1 MQKITFK
8 SLIVDERDGKFFHSF
23 TQKSIDDLPIGDVLI
38 KVAYSGLNYK
48 DALSFR
54 GHKGIT
60 KSYPHTPGIDASG
73 VVVQSQSDK
82 FKEGDKVLVTGYD
95 LGMNTSGGFQEFIRV
110 PSNWIVPLP
119 VSLSLKESMIY
130 GTAGFT
136 ASLAIYRIQQIDI
149 APNSGKILVTGAT
162 GGVGILSV
170 ALLHKLGYEI
180 EASTG
185 KSEYIDFLKEIGAT
199 NVISR
204 EQVIVDSPRPLLPR
218 RWKAVIENVGGLTLN
233 SVIKQ
238 VEKGGAV
245 VVIGNVTGDE
255 FQSSV
260 YPFLLRGI
268 ALLGVES
275 AETNM
280 ELRLNLWNK
289 LANEWKIKCF
299 EKIHRIIELDEV
311 PEELK
316 KMLDGR
322 QAKKVVVQIDS
333 SLD

>member
-1 MQKITFK
+1 MEKISFK
-8 SLIVDERDGKFFHSF
+8 SLIVEEKEGVFVHSI
-23 TQKSIDDLPIGDVLI
+23 TQKFIEDLPDGDVLI

-73 VVVQSQSDK
+73 VVIQSQSDK
-82 FKEGDKVLVTGYD
+82 FKEGDKVVVTGYD
-95 LGMNTSGGFQEFIRV
+95 LGMNTSGGFQEYIRV
-110 PSNWIVPLP
+110 PSEWVVPLP
-119 VSLSLKESMIY
+119 KSLSLKEAMIY

-136 ASLAIYRIQQIDI
+136 ASLAIYRIQQIGI
-149 APNSGKILVTGAT
+149 FPNSGRILVTGAT
-162 GGVGILSV
+162 GGVGMLAI
-170 ALLHKLGYEI
+170 ALLSKLGYEI

-185 KSEYIDFLKEIGAT
+185 KAEFTDLLKEIG
-199 NVISR
+199 VQRILSR
-204 EQVIVDSPRPLLPR
+204 EDIIDNSTRPLLSR
-218 RWKAVIENVGGLTLN
+218 RWKAVIENVGGNTLS

-245 VVIGNVTGDE
+245 VVIGNVSGDV

-275 AETNM
+275 AETQMN
-280 ELRLNLWNK
+280 LRLQLWDK
-289 LANEWKIKCF
+289 LANDWKIDCF
-299 EKIHRIIELDEV
+299 DKIHRVIEFEEV

-316 KMLDGR
+316 KMLEGR
-322 QAKKVVVQIDS
+322 QAKKVVVKIDPN
-333 SLD
+333 LN